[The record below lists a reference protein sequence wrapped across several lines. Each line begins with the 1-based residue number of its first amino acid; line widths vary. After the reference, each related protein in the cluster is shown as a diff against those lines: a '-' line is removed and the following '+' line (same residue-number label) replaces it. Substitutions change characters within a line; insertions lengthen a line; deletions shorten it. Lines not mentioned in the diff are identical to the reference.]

1 MSDSPCRRH
10 PLQDPLPYLIS
21 RGADMSTSLDRCLVF
36 NDTLAY
42 RRHRPTLRSSSSSHR
57 RLSSRS
63 ARSSSSHHHHH
74 SSISGSSASSNSG
87 SSSSSSSSSASQS
100 KSQNKEPQSAT
111 SNPTASGSESATST
125 HSPQPEPEPD
135 YLSWRWPLPP
145 SNIGMLYFRANAAVT
160 RCVYS
165 WMTDMRFEADINPKM
180 WDQVGVGVGVSVEP
194 RVWCQV
200 CGTSSVLNGT
210 DSSRSAWC
218 GSALLA
224 PPPAQPTYPHPHPHP
239 HSYPHPHPHP
249 QPHFCPPPHSP
260 TRPRR
265 PPPQDMY
272 GRVMSK
278 CAALL
283 GLRWQALD
291 PRLFQSAVRAC
302 VRGRTCAA
310 RGRCKMRVHL
320 TRASS
325 NRGWAGSRRVCGV
338 PWRAGGLRNGPM
350 WGGGLRSGGGCLLA
364 AYFTS
369 PHSVLPAALPC
380 NLRALPAPLRC
391 PAAVLQGVR
400 VRARG
405 RGRGGAG
412 PCGPGRRPPPLHGA
426 GGRGGGGGG
435 GGGGWPCWWW
445 WWGWWGWWG
454 W

>member
-1 MSDSPCRRH
+1 MSCDSLRLIVLALFAAATFSRVHGEGDSLADLADSHFDTHGARLPTREFVQAVKAAAFSSEHQSRCRGRRAVTILAMASEDA
-10 PLQDPLPYLIS
+10 LQHTASLLLLSLSRAAVSEGVHAGETLDRGTVLITWTPRGLELCKQLPYKHRCVLDTEHRTSGSMGFHGQGFNALGFAKAKYILNTLADPLPYLIS

-180 WDQVGVGVGVSVEP
+180 WDQ
-194 RVWCQV
+194 
-200 CGTSSVLNGT
+200 
-210 DSSRSAWC
+210 
-218 GSALLA
+218 
-224 PPPAQPTYPHPHPHP
+224 
-239 HSYPHPHPHP
+239 
-249 QPHFCPPPHSP
+249 
-260 TRPRR
+260 
-265 PPPQDMY
+265 DMY

-291 PRLFQSAVRAC
+291 PRLFQSACFKECGCAHEDADVGEP
-302 VRGRTCAA
+302 GRVGRDGGHLPYMA
-310 RGRCKMRVHL
+310 RGDAVEAVEAAQLMANLLR
-320 TRASS
+320 
-325 NRGWAGSRRVCGV
+325 
-338 PWRAGGLRNGPM
+338 GLRQHTP
-350 WGGGLRSGGGCLLA
+350 
-364 AYFTS
+364 
-369 PHSVLPAALPC
+369 
-380 NLRALPAPLRC
+380 
-391 PAAVLQGVR
+391 VR
-400 VRARG
+400 IRY
-405 RGRGGAG
+405 
-412 PCGPGRRPPPLHGA
+412 RP
-426 GGRGGGGGG
+426 
-435 GGGGWPCWWW
+435 
-445 WWGWWGWWG
+445 
-454 W
+454 